1 MNITQRLLSYLYP
14 VTIEK
19 RTGAYLPTIEVNLRN
34 GEYILDGD
42 KVNYSFGSL
51 HDLFLQTLTQ
61 FNIRERSIKNV
72 LILGFGAGSIAHI
85 LHKEF
90 QMNCSITGVEIDSVM
105 LELANK
111 YFDLSGYKD
120 TEIIC
125 EDADKFIHRDQNRYD
140 LIIVDLFVEKRVPKK
155 FMKYEFLQEIN
166 THLNPNGF
174 LFFNRINENVFQQE
188 ETKNLLNTMNT
199 MMNGTAEIVN
209 FHQNETDNAILVY
222 QHNEQSDGKK
232 NDFVE
237 EMELS
242 II

>member
-14 VTIEK
+14 VTVEK

-51 HDLFLQTLTQ
+51 HDLFFRTLAQ
-61 FNIRERSIKNV
+61 FNIKEKPIKNV

-105 LELANK
+105 LELAHK
-111 YFDLSGYKD
+111 YFNLSGYQN

-125 EDADKFIHRDQNRYD
+125 EDADRFIHQDQNKYD
-140 LIIVDLFVEKRVPKK
+140 LIIVDLFVERRVPKK
-155 FMKYEFLQEIN
+155 FVKDEFLQEIN
-166 THLNPNGF
+166 KRLNPNGF

-188 ETKNLLNTMNT
+188 ETKNLINTMNT
-199 MMNGTAEIVN
+199 VMNGTTEIVN
-209 FHQNETDNAILVY
+209 IYQNETDNTILVY
-222 QHNEQSDGKK
+222 QHGGQCNEKK
-232 NDFVE
+232 TDLVK

-242 II
+242 TI